1 MALTKVEAEQLQPA
15 QTSITSV
22 GTLTGLTSS
31 GTLSITNQVAIRET
45 APGIQSGHSS
55 AHSLQVGRWGGSN
68 NRWMIVPEPEGS
80 PLYSRELSY
89 NFDTDTWAVEGSFA
103 ATLSTAAQPNITSVG
118 TLTSLDVSGALTG
131 TTAILTTSGNSAQ
144 LTLKSTDD
152 DASVGPLLDLR
163 RDSAS
168 PADNDVG
175 GKIRFFGDND
185 AGESLSFGA
194 LTMTFRDVSDG
205 TEDGQFEIT
214 SRLNGTNRSRFLTNE
229 TETVLNED
237 SQNLDFRVES
247 NTVTHALSVNGSDG
261 NVGIGMAASQLLDL
275 NASSGLSIR
284 FYNSGTFKAGL
295 QVADSSGQMIGT
307 SAANDFSI
315 RSQSNLLFSAGGN
328 TERMRIN
335 TSGNVGIGVV
345 PETHFSGV
353 DALQVGLGAS
363 LVGNTTNPS
372 RTYLNANSYLNSSN
386 AESYVSTDEASQYFQ
401 NAGTHIFK
409 VAPSGSAGSAISW
422 TTAMTIDNSGNV
434 LVGSTDTSL
443 YNNTS
448 GGGIMLGGSGTNRL
462 DVARDGD
469 VAATFNRSSG
479 AGEVINLYQGGSKAG
494 GLGVSGTDITIGTG
508 DTGITFEDAADTV
521 HPVNFSSGAA
531 RTGAIN
537 LGKDAARFQHLYLSA
552 LLDIKSST
560 CSGFLQVGQNV
571 LQFGTSTSDPLIF
584 YTNNAERMRITN
596 TGNLLVGR
604 DAKNNGATDH
614 GINLYNTGQIYLYV
628 NGTGNTDAFRVYDGN
643 GDLKAAIDSD
653 GDYIDHSDINAKENI
668 QDASSV
674 LSTLSDVKVRSFTWK
689 ADGRNQDYGF
699 IAQELKEVVP
709 EAVSSPETEGEMWGV
724 KYAKLVPMLVKA
736 VQEQQAT
743 ITALEARI
751 VQLENK

>member
-31 GTLSITNQVAIRET
+31 GTLSVTNQVAIRET

-89 NFDTDTWAVEGSFA
+89 SFDTDTWAVEGSFA

-118 TLTSLDVSGALTG
+118 TLTGLTVSGNTTIRSGNKLIINRTDNAIGGEITYGPTG
-131 TTAILTTSGNSAQ
+131 TGFIINDANGDDTIFKTGSTEHMRILGSGNVIINKGNFSSLPTGSKLNIFGDGITLRLDGTSG
-144 LTLKSTDD
+144 TTKSILFRGTNVANPGEVYADGSLRFRTE
-152 DASVGPLLDLR
+152 DASTR
-163 RDSAS
+163 
-168 PADNDVG
+168 
-175 GKIRFFGDND
+175 I
-185 AGESLSFGA
+185 
-194 LTMTFRDVSDG
+194 TFH
-205 TEDGQFEIT
+205 
-214 SRLNGTNRSRFLTNE
+214 TN
-229 TETVLNED
+229 
-237 SQNLDFRVES
+237 
-247 NTVTHALSVNGSDG
+247 
-261 NVGIGMAASQLLDL
+261 
-275 NASSGLSIR
+275 SSG
-284 FYNSGTFKAGL
+284 
-295 QVADSSGQMIGT
+295 
-307 SAANDFSI
+307 
-315 RSQSNLLFSAGGN
+315 SNN
-328 TERMRIN
+328 ERMRIESN
-335 TSGNVGIGVV
+335 GNVGIGVV

-372 RTYLNANSYLNSSN
+372 RTYLNANAYINSSN
-386 AESYVSTDEASQYFQ
+386 QESYVATDEASQYFQ

-409 VAPSGSAGSAISW
+409 VASSGSAGSAISW
-422 TTAMTIDNSGNV
+422 TTAMTIDNNGNV

-448 GGGIMLGGSGTNRL
+448 GGGIMLAAANRL

-469 VAATFNRSSG
+469 VVATFNRSSG

-552 LLDIKSST
+552 LLDIKSSN
-560 CSGFLQVGQNV
+560 CSGFLQVGSNV
-571 LQFGTSTSDPLIF
+571 LQFGTSTNDPVIF
-584 YTNNAERMRITN
+584 YTSNDERMRLTS
-596 TGNLLVGR
+596 TGNLLIGR
-604 DAKNNGATDH
+604 NGTNNGSTDH
-614 GINLYNTGQIYLYV
+614 GVNLYNTGQIYLYV
-628 NGTGNTDAFRVYDGN
+628 NSTGNTDAVRVYDGN
-643 GDLKAAIDSD
+643 GALKAAIDSD

-689 ADGRNQDYGF
+689 ADGRNQAYGF

-709 EAVSSPETEGEMWGV
+709 EAVSPPETEDEMWGV
-724 KYAKLVPMLVKA
+724 KHAKLVPMLVKA